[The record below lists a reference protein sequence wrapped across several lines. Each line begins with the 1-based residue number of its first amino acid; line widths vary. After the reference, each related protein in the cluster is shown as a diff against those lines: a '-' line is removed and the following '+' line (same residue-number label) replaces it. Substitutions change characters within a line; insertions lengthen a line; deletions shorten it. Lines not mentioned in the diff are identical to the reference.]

1 MPTVAFLEVVAPED
15 GEQILRSF
23 PDALQSAKNLQEENL
38 LEQCKDAEVLSVFIY
53 STVGERELKALP
65 RLKLL
70 CTRSVGYDHIDL
82 AACQKRGVMVCNVPD
97 YGAHVIAE
105 HVFALLLSAL
115 RHIPEGDDRVESG
128 AFDYRGLRGK
138 TLRGKTLGIVGTGKI
153 GCRVAQIANG
163 FGMKIIAVDRCRN
176 IELEELLHVQYVL
189 LEEALARSDILSL
202 HVPATEETQHMI
214 NAKTIQQMKNGVVII
229 NTARGTLI
237 DSSALLDALES
248 GKVSYALLDV
258 LEHEKETGKDAALI
272 AHPNAITTPHIAFYA
287 DDSMRNM
294 YDDCFES
301 IEQWR
306 DGKTPE
312 HVVRPPQLVCDLPG
326 IQCK

>member
-1 MPTVAFLEVVAPED
+1 MPTVAFLEVVDPE
-15 GEQILRSF
+15 EESPILSRF
-23 PDALQSAKNLQEENL
+23 PDALLSAKNLQEGL
-38 LEQCKDAEVLSVFIY
+38 LEQCKDTEILSIFIY
-53 STVGERELKALP
+53 SSIGEHELEALP

-70 CTRSVGYDHIDL
+70 CSRSVGYDHIDL
-82 AACQKRGVMVCNVPD
+82 VACQKRGVTVCNVPD

-115 RHIPEGDDRVESG
+115 RHIPEGDDRVEAG

-163 FGMKIIAVDRCRN
+163 FGMKILAVDRCRN
-176 IELEELLHVQYVL
+176 VELEELLHVQYVP
-189 LEEALARSDILSL
+189 LEEALARCDILSL
-202 HVPATEETQHMI
+202 HVPATKETTHMI
-214 NAKTIQQMKNGVVII
+214 NAKTIKRMKDGVVIV

-237 DSSALLDALES
+237 ESSAILDGLNS
-248 GKVSYALLDV
+248 GKISYALLDV
-258 LEHEKETGKDAALI
+258 LEHEKETNKDAALI

-294 YDDCFES
+294 YLDAFLS
-301 IEQWR
+301 IEQWLE
-306 DGKTPE
+306 GKPLE
-312 HVVRPPQLVCDLPG
+312 HQVHPLKVVCDVPG
-326 IQCK
+326 VKNA